1 MHAVLTWEVSRREQ
15 SPGLNALLSMV
26 AREQKNQ
33 LGEHLF
39 VHQKAKK
46 EAEAAEQGLPPWAVS
61 GPGAAAPARLGGEGT
76 AARWS
81 RNPISPF
88 PPFQSQGSEDPL
100 RDAAS

>member
-61 GPGAAAPARLGGEGT
+61 GPGAAAPARWGGG
-76 AARWS
+76 AGHS
-81 RNPISPF
+81 SPVV
-88 PPFQSQGSEDPL
+88 PQSHLSLSSIPEP
-100 RDAAS
+100 RI

>member
-46 EAEAAEQGLPPWAVS
+46 RLKLQSKGCPLGLCQVRGLQPLQG
-61 GPGAAAPARLGGEGT
+61 GGGGT

-100 RDAAS
+100 RDPAS